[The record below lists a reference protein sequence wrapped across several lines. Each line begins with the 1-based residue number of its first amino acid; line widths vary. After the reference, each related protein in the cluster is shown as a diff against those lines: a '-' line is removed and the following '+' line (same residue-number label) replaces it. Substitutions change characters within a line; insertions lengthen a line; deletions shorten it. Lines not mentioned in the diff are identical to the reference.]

1 MAAEVDSVDVVTG
14 NKSGGS
20 GKLSSRKGGQSTGRY
35 SNTKNFI
42 AGGVGGVV
50 VVALGHPFDT
60 IKVRPAVP
68 SDIYADSPLSA
79 YIIASRHMYLEYV
92 WCCYVECCY

>member
-1 MAAEVDSVDVVTG
+1 MIICDRYAVAAIKMAAEVDSVDVVTS
-14 NKSGGS
+14 NKSSGS
-20 GKLSSRKGGQSTGRY
+20 GSLSSRKGGQYTGRY

-60 IKVRPAVP
+60 IKV
-68 SDIYADSPLSA
+68 SPCMHPYPLTLMHHV
-79 YIIASRHMYLEYV
+79 R
-92 WCCYVECCY
+92 

>member
-1 MAAEVDSVDVVTG
+1 MAAEVDSVDVVTS
-14 NKSGGS
+14 NKSSGS
-20 GKLSSRKGGQSTGRY
+20 GTHSSRKGGQSTGRY

-60 IKVRPAVP
+60 IKV
-68 SDIYADSPLSA
+68 SPC
-79 YIIASRHMYLEYV
+79 M
-92 WCCYVECCY
+92 